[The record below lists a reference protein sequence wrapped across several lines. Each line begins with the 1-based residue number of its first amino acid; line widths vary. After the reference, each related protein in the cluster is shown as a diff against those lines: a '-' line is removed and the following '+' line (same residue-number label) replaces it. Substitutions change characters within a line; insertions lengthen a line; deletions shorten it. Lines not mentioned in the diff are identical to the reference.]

1 MINSAV
7 RVSRL
12 HRGSRGFD
20 SHIIH
25 LAIEGRE
32 KMERMRGAVGNVL
45 NNKLLL
51 KYGKEYLDK
60 TFGAHGHSDHLHPM
74 GKQVAYITKEG
85 TIGVTNS
92 EGVTTL
98 SKDGIV
104 EVYFTHLMTWTPF
117 PVPLEVLGRAV
128 TRELVDIAD
137 VVKTFGDRLDGNAHY
152 ASMLW
157 ARQIHFAAEVS
168 F

>member
-1 MINSAV
+1 MS
-7 RVSRL
+7 
-12 HRGSRGFD
+12 
-20 SHIIH
+20 
-25 LAIEGRE
+25 
-32 KMERMRGAVGNVL
+32 RMRGAVGNVL
-45 NNKLLL
+45 NNRLLV
-51 KYGKEYLDK
+51 KYVREYLDK
-60 TFGAHGHSDHLHPM
+60 TFGAEGHSAHLHPM
-74 GKQVAYITKEG
+74 GKQVAYITKQG

-104 EVYFTHLMTWTPF
+104 EVYFTHLMSWTPF

-128 TRELVDIAD
+128 TGELADIAD
-137 VVKTFGDRLDGNAHY
+137 VVKTFGDRLDGNAHA

-157 ARQIHFAAEVS
+157 RRKIDFAAEVS